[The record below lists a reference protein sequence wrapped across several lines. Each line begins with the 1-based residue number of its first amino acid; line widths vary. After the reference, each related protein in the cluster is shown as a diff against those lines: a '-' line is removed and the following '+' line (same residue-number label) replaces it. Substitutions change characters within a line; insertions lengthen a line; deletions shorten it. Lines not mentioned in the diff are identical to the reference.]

1 MFSRQ
6 TSKKS
11 EKTERVRS
19 MKLLQGI
26 RTLVLGG
33 ILTMA
38 GASGALAEYTSW

>member
-1 MFSRQ
+1 
-6 TSKKS
+6 
-11 EKTERVRS
+11 

-38 GASGALAEYTSW
+38 GATGALAEYTSWQDTDYDFSR